1 MKSLGPYTTSL
12 EEIMSQTDPSRT
24 PVIVSVGQVTEKDAI
39 VSAIG
44 LAESAAR
51 KALEDAPGVG
61 KTIDRLTLVAISF
74 SNSILDA
81 PGVLARMLGL
91 ENAVPEHSSHGGNIP
106 QFLVNRASE
115 DIASGVIRST
125 LIVGAEAT
133 RSMRKE
139 NPAVNF
145 LKVSS
150 GNMEIE
156 KTGTT
161 IGPTL
166 EGMLN
171 KAEASAGL
179 LAPSTVYPMFESV
192 LAKRSGRTHEE
203 QRKEIA
209 NLMARFTEVAQKN
222 PYAWFS
228 HSQRPEEISEVTDT
242 NRLIAEPYTRS
253 MNSFPNVDQGAA
265 LIVTNLATATEA
277 GLADQCVFPWSG
289 AEMKE
294 LQCTQRP
301 DLGTSPA
308 MTAASN
314 LALTG
319 AGMSVDDVDHIDFYS
334 CFPVAVEVAAAGL
347 GLAPSDSRDLTV
359 TGGLPYF
366 GGPGNNYSTHAI
378 AAMVERIR
386 ETSGKGLVTANG
398 GFMSKHAAGIY
409 GAKPSSKGFHRVNNE
424 KEQGILSSAAIPV
437 VQNSEGSAVV
447 DAATVSYDREGKPSR
462 APIIATLSDGS
473 RTAARAAEDV
483 LSDLAGE
490 NLIGRTVRLF
500 GSPTEYRPV

>member
-1 MKSLGPYTTSL
+1 MESLGPYTASL
-12 EEIMSQTDPSRT
+12 EEIMSHTDPSRT
-24 PVIVSVGQVTEKDAI
+24 PVIVSVGQVTEKDVI

-51 KALEDAPGVG
+51 NALEGAPGVG

-74 SNSILDA
+74 SHSVADA
-81 PGVLARMLGL
+81 PELLVRKLGL
-91 ENAVPEHSSHGGNIP
+91 RNAVPEHSSHGGNIP

-115 DIASGVIRST
+115 DIASGSIRST

-139 NPAVNF
+139 NPGINF

-150 GNMEIE
+150 RNMEIE
-156 KTGTT
+156 KTGVT

-171 KAEASAGL
+171 KSEAKAGL

-192 LAKRSGRTHEE
+192 LAKRAGRNHNE
-203 QRKEIA
+203 QRNEIA
-209 NLMARFTEVAQKN
+209 KLMARFTEVAEKN
-222 PYAWFS
+222 PYAWLNR
-228 HSQRPEEISEVTDT
+228 SQSPEEIYRVTST

-265 LIVTNLATATEA
+265 LLVTSLAIATEA
-277 GLADQCVFPWSG
+277 GLVDECVFPWSG

-308 MTAASN
+308 MTTASN
-314 LALTG
+314 LALSE
-319 AGMSVDDVDHIDFYS
+319 AGISVDDLGHIDFYS

-347 GLAPSDSRDLTV
+347 GLDPTDSRGLTV

-378 AAMVERIR
+378 ASMVECIR
-386 ETSGKGLVTANG
+386 ETSRMGLVTANG
-398 GFMSKHAAGIY
+398 GFMSKHAAGVY
-409 GAKPSSKGFHRVNNE
+409 GASPSPKGFHRVNTE
-424 KEQGILSSAAIPV
+424 KEQGALMAAAIPV
-437 VQNSEGSAVV
+437 VLNAEGLAIV

-462 APIIATLSDGS
+462 APIIATLNDGS
-473 RTAARAAEDV
+473 RAAARAAEDI
-483 LSDLAGE
+483 LPDLAGL
-490 NLIGRTVRLF
+490 NLIGSRVTLS
-500 GSPTEYRPV
+500 GSPIEYRPI